1 MKDLLVRYVL
11 LAAALAAPAGS
22 LAAHGLEI
30 EVRRHAPAVILKA
43 SYSGA
48 EPVAFAAVKI
58 YAPGA
63 PPVVFQSGNADAA
76 GRFAFVPDREG
87 EWRAVVDDELGHREE
102 RLIAVGREF
111 IEAGAVHAA
120 GPAPGGL
127 PLWLRAA
134 VGVAVIFGASGFFYG
149 LKARRRAGP

>member
-1 MKDLLVRYVL
+1 MKIPFLRCV
-11 LAAALAAPAGS
+11 LAAAAAAALAGS

-102 RLIAVGREF
+102 RRIAVGREF

>member
-1 MKDLLVRYVL
+1 MKDRFLFH
-11 LAAALAAPAGS
+11 ALAAVAVAALAGS
-22 LAAHGLEI
+22 LAAHGLDI

-102 RLIAVGREF
+102 RRIAIGREF
-111 IEAGAVHAA
+111 IEAGVVHA
-120 GPAPGGL
+120 GEPARGGL
-127 PLWLRAA
+127 PLGVRAA
-134 VGVAVIFGASGFFYG
+134 VGVALIFGASGFFYG
-149 LKARRRAGP
+149 LKARRRAGQ